1 MSKFEAGL
9 DGVTFTSKGCRL
21 LGGFYKA
28 AGDAPRPTAV
38 LLHGLPGIEKHLDIA
53 YGLRDLGW
61 NCLYFHFRGCWG
73 SEGEFSLAGLADD
86 TRAAVEWV
94 FKHPSVDKDRIALIG
109 ASTGSHPALVYGA
122 AEPRIRAIVGVS
134 PLIDPRAFRFP
145 EEMAE
150 EFAGMLNGVT
160 GRGLR
165 EQWQAL
171 RPLTDS
177 LRAFAPRP
185 ILLVAADKDSI
196 FPLSHYADSI
206 AGLPN
211 IQLIRNEESD
221 HGFSACRPWLA
232 RTVADWLVAVFSEE
246 PFRALGDSLKQ

>member
-1 MSKFEAGL
+1 MSKFEVGL

-21 LGGFYKA
+21 IGGFYKA

-53 YGLRDLGW
+53 YRLRDLGW

-73 SEGEFSLAGLADD
+73 SGGAFSLAGLADD

-94 FKHPSVDKDRIALIG
+94 LKQPPVDKDRIALIG
-109 ASTGSHPALVYGA
+109 ASTGSYPALIYGA
-122 AEPRIRAIVGVS
+122 AEWRIRAIAGVS
-134 PLIDPRAFRFP
+134 PLIEPRAFQFP
-145 EEMAE
+145 KEMAD

-160 GRGLR
+160 GQDLR

-171 RPLTDS
+171 PPLADS

-185 ILLVAADKDSI
+185 LLLVTAGKDSI
-196 FPLSHYADSI
+196 FPPSHYTDSI
-206 AGLPN
+206 TGFTN
-211 IQLIRNEESD
+211 IQWMRNEESD
-221 HGFSACRPWLA
+221 HGFSVCRPWLVQ
-232 RTVADWLVAVFSEE
+232 TVTDWLTAIFSEE
-246 PFRALGDSLKQ
+246 SFISIGDTMKQ